1 MSNVAGQA
9 GAGSI
14 TDHRVARRCRHRTV
28 IEQPMASLDQALAE
42 PSNYSF
48 ARNDAVRA
56 RRTRL
61 GRRYGENTT
70 RDDGQRCRFETDRG
84 SRGTPSCRVA
94 VSLAAT
100 AEFQG

>member
-14 TDHRVARRCRHRTV
+14 TDHGIARRYHRRTV

-42 PSNYSF
+42 PSNYGF
-48 ARNDAVRA
+48 ARNDAARA

-70 RDDGQRCRFETDRG
+70 RDAGQRCLFQTDCG
-84 SRGTPSCRVA
+84 SRATLSCRVA

-100 AEFQG
+100 AEFQV